1 MSDSM
6 AELNAKIVKYKK
18 ARMDVA
24 HQKGILDVMEMEKQN
39 LSDEIMEMLK
49 TAGVKSYKNDKLGTL
64 SLVQKPKV
72 AILDPVKVEF
82 WLRNST
88 DFKVDEYMRLDT
100 TRVRPILENA
110 AIANGEI
117 IEGAEVQMTEY
128 LSLREK
134 KEATA

>member
-18 ARMDVA
+18 VRMEVA
-24 HQKGILDVMEMEKQN
+24 AQKGILDVMEMEKQN

-72 AILDPVKVEF
+72 VILDPTKVAF
-82 WLRNST
+82 WLKMQEYDT
-88 DFKVDEYMRLDT
+88 ADYMRLDT
-100 TRVRPILENA
+100 IKVRPILENA

-117 IEGAEVQMTEY
+117 IEGAEVQTSEY
-128 LSLREK
+128 LSLRFK